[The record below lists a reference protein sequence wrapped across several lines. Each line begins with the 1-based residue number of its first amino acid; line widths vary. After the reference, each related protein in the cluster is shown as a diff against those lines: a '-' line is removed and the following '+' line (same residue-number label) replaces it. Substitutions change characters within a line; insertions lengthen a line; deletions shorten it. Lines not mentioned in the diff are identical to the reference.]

1 MSTKGTAAYK
11 EDEEMSMEE
20 ILASIRK
27 YVTDEDSYG
36 VAKAAE
42 PFSLN
47 EAALPSMRHDVLEL
61 SELKN
66 NRVSPALEE
75 DFSVPSTAPLG
86 DVYAKSAEDQEPFG
100 GATMAHSYANQ
111 SPVQGYGHP
120 PQGPSQPSYS
130 SPSAMAHSPF
140 GVATAP
146 IYPHQV
152 YGQTPQLHPVTPD
165 TLMQAHQPVSA
176 DAYGTPQP
184 MMQTSQQ
191 PLNPYA
197 VPQQGMTTHAASA
210 SGQSLSKLIEAAK
223 ITQAHMEKA
232 AAAAASSHSLENI
245 ALHAM
250 APQIKA
256 WLDEHLPAVVERL
269 VQKEI
274 ERLTKTLLK
283 V

>member
-11 EDEEMSMEE
+11 EDDEMSMEE

-27 YVTDEDSYG
+27 YVTDEDPYG
-36 VAKAAE
+36 MHKVSS
-42 PFSLN
+42 PLLSH
-47 EAALPSMRHDVLEL
+47 EATAPSVRHDVLEL
-61 SELKN
+61 SELKKN
-66 NRVSPALEE
+66 IPSSSAEE
-75 DFSVPSTAPLG
+75 DFSSLSTLPLG
-86 DVYAKSAEDQEPFG
+86 DAYARPTDDQEPFG
-100 GATMAHSYANQ
+100 GAPMAHSYANQ
-111 SPVQGYGHP
+111 PSMPGYGHH
-120 PQGPSQPSYS
+120 PQPQPSYAA
-130 SPSAMAHSPF
+130 PSTIAHSPF
-140 GVATAP
+140 GAAAAP

-152 YGQTPQLHPVTPD
+152 YGATPQLHPVTPD
-165 TLMQAHQPVSA
+165 TLMQQQPAASE
-176 DAYGTPQP
+176 AYMTAPQP
-184 MMQTSQQ
+184 MMQNQQ
-191 PLNPYA
+191 APHPYTI
-197 VPQQGMTTHAASA
+197 PQGMPTHVTSA

-250 APQIKA
+250 GPQIKA
-256 WLDEHLPAVVERL
+256 WLDEHLPSVVERL